1 MANRNGQGAKHQPG
15 GLFRQRIGKIGGLR
29 RDPCLQGALQ
39 EKYPLFLSRIPAMV
53 PAALAD
59 ATLRTNPRPVDGA
72 AIAQLLESL
81 Q

>member
-1 MANRNGQGAKHQPG
+1 
-15 GLFRQRIGKIGGLR
+15 
-29 RDPCLQGALQ
+29 
-39 EKYPLFLSRIPAMV
+39 
-53 PAALAD
+53 

>member
-1 MANRNGQGAKHQPG
+1 
-15 GLFRQRIGKIGGLR
+15 
-29 RDPCLQGALQ
+29 
-39 EKYPLFLSRIPAMV
+39 MV

-59 ATLRTNPRPVDGA
+59 ATLRTNPRLAEGA